1 MNYEIIDK
9 ALKSLDIKE
18 NFIIIHS
25 NLLAFFKKTH
35 HKPEKVW
42 REIFENYKNKTIIM
56 PTFTFSIN
64 KNKKRTWDYNRS
76 KSETGSLTEFL
87 EKKFQKEEQYILF
100 ILFLFM
106 VLITKTFQ
114 NIIANQVLVLA
125 LLGNGWQIT
134 KMFVIYQLE

>member
-1 MNYEIIDK
+1 
-9 ALKSLDIKE
+9 
-18 NFIIIHS
+18 
-25 NLLAFFKKTH
+25 
-35 HKPEKVW
+35 
-42 REIFENYKNKTIIM
+42 M

-76 KSETGSLTEFL
+76 KSETGSLTEFFR
-87 EKKFQKEEQYILF
+87 KKFQKEEQYILF